1 MRNTPTRGAIF
12 PYGNMAEI
20 TNAHDFGK
28 RVREERKRYGLRQEE
43 VALGAG
49 VGLRFLSELENGKPT
64 IELERALNVARS
76 LGLEIHLDVQEPQH
90 RWAS

>member
-1 MRNTPTRGAIF
+1 
-12 PYGNMAEI
+12 MAEI
-20 TNAHDFGK
+20 TNASDFGK

-76 LGLEIHLDVQEPQH
+76 LGLEMHVDVPEARYQWP
-90 RWAS
+90 S